1 MKYIIVGDLHI
12 GQTSSSLGI
21 EKHMVNQ
28 IFHKTLLDYG
38 KWLKNICDEHMIKDL
53 IFLGDIFDSRTA
65 ITLESLHYATEFFNL
80 FETFNVDTI
89 LGNHDVFFNDST
101 EIHSLAS
108 FKNHPNITIH
118 EKVCKRGNLTFCP
131 WATKLE
137 DIPPSEFVFGHFD
150 IVGYELTKGKIS
162 NHGFKGVDLMKRV
175 YQGSFSGHYHIWQKR
190 LYDGKPLIYTGSAY
204 PLSFNDVDSPK
215 YLHILD
221 TNTGEIERI
230 ENTISPK
237 FKYVQTEKDLL
248 DIQGNF
254 ISVISTDKELID
266 KVNICQP
273 LSVRIEIVDE
283 FKVLNVHQEEI
294 KEFKVV
300 DIPDAISSFCLN
312 LPDLDMAEQKEV
324 AKSVTNLFNSY

>member
-1 MKYIIVGDLHI
+1 MNMARYAIIGDLHI
-12 GQTSSSLGI
+12 GQN
-21 EKHMVNQ
+21 KNNQ

-38 KWLKNICDEHMIKDL
+38 KWLKNICDEHRIKDL

-65 ITLESLHYATEFFNL
+65 ITLESLHYATKFFDL
-80 FETFNVDTI
+80 FNSFNIDVV
-89 LGNHDVFFNDST
+89 LGNHCVFFNDST

-118 EKVCKRGNLTFCP
+118 EKPTVRDGLVFVP
-131 WATKLE
+131 WATKVE
-137 DIPPSEFVFGHFD
+137 DIPNGIYNFGHYD

-162 NHGFKGVDLMKRV
+162 NHGFKGVDLMKKV
-175 YQGSFSGHYHIWQKR
+175 YRSCMTGHYHLHQQR

-204 PLSFNDVDSPK
+204 SLSFNDADSKK

-221 TNTGEIERI
+221 TETGNIQQI

-237 FKYVQTEKDLL
+237 FKYVRTEKDLI
-248 DIQGNF
+248 DIRGNF
-254 ISVISTDKELID
+254 ISVISTDKQLVD
-266 KVNICQP
+266 KVNMCQP
-273 LSVRIEIVDE
+273 LSVRTEIVDE
-283 FKVLNVHQEEI
+283 FKILNVHQEEI

-312 LPDLDMAEQKEV
+312 LPDLDMVEQKEV